1 MADWH
6 TLVRERDFPML
17 EQAECDGRAVI
28 YLDNAATTQCARP
41 VLWALDNYWQGQ
53 HANAYRGAYCMSRR
67 AGEAVEETRQV
78 CAEFLGAASKDE
90 IVFTGGATH
99 SANLLADAF
108 ALTELHPGD
117 LVLATEMEHHSNLLP
132 WREACRRAGA
142 EFALVPVTEAG
153 ELDLAALDWFLGRKP
168 KLLAICSVSNVL
180 GTVNPLEEIV
190 SLCHRAGC
198 AVAVDAA
205 QAMRANL
212 PGVRALDCDFL
223 YFYAHK
229 LMGPTGVG
237 VLYGKREWLEKLTP
251 PRTGGG
257 MVRAFHGA
265 EPEYESAPL
274 KFEAGTLDLAGLAG
288 LGAAMEYLHAIGRRR
303 IAAREQALLRYTEK
317 KLRDIPGI
325 RVLGSPARRFG
336 SVSFTAEPLQPLD
349 IALLLDSQ
357 GIAVRSGSHCA
368 IPLHQ
373 RLGRS
378 GSVRVSPAFYNTA
391 EEIDGLAVALER
403 TLESA
408 RKSGAIRDQRN
419 G

>member
-41 VLWALDNYWQGQ
+41 VQWALENYWQGMR
-53 HANAYRGAYCMSRR
+53 ANPHRGAYCLGRQ
-67 AGEAVEETRQV
+67 AGRTLEETRQV
-78 CAEFLGAASKDE
+78 CAEFLGAADRDE
-90 IVFTGGATH
+90 IVFTHGATD
-99 SANLLADAF
+99 SANLLAEAF

-132 WREACRRAGA
+132 WREACRRTGA

-153 ELDLAALDWFLGRKP
+153 ELDLAALDWLLTRRP
-168 KLLAICSVSNVL
+168 KLLAVCAVSNVL
-180 GTVNPLEEIV
+180 GTVNPLKEIAAQ
-190 SLCHRAGC
+190 CRRAGC

-205 QAMRANL
+205 QAMRSLL
-212 PGVRALDCDFL
+212 PEVGELDCDFL
-223 YFYAHK
+223 WFSAHK

-237 VLYGKREWLEKLTP
+237 VLYMKKEWMDRLAP
-251 PRTGGG
+251 PRFGGG
-257 MVRAFHGA
+257 MVRSFRGP
-265 EPEYESAPL
+265 EPEYEQGPL
-274 KFEAGTLDLAGLAG
+274 KFEAGTLDLGGIAG
-288 LGAAMEYLHAIGRRR
+288 LGAALEYLHAIGRRR
-303 IAAREQALLRYTEK
+303 IEARENALLRYTEK
-317 KLRDIPGI
+317 KLREIPGVRI
-325 RVLGSPARRFG
+325 LGDPARRFG
-336 SVSFTAEPLQPLD
+336 LVSFTAEPLQPLD

-357 GIAVRSGSHCA
+357 GIAVRSGSQCA

-373 RLGRS
+373 RLGLT

-391 EEIDGLAVALER
+391 EEIDGLAAALER
-403 TLESA
+403 TLSSVGK
-408 RKSGAIRDQRN
+408 RVSGN